1 MFSTTDTSPCA
12 ACDPKALISEL
23 KREEEEAEEPAEM
36 EITWDLGL
44 QEKSQQLLESYKGIF
59 TGRRDALRCP
69 IFNHY
74 TDTNLLI
81 CICSQKGGSGYDA
94 RREIRP
100 RTKAQETA
108 EEEGGEL

>member
-1 MFSTTDTSPCA
+1 
-12 ACDPKALISEL
+12 
-23 KREEEEAEEPAEM
+23 M

-44 QEKSQQLLESYKGIF
+44 QEKSQQLLESYKGTF
-59 TGRRDALRCP
+59 TGRGDAPRFPL
-69 IFNHY
+69 FHYY
-74 TDTNLLI
+74 TDTVLLI
-81 CICSQKGGSGYDA
+81 FFCICSQKGRSGYDA